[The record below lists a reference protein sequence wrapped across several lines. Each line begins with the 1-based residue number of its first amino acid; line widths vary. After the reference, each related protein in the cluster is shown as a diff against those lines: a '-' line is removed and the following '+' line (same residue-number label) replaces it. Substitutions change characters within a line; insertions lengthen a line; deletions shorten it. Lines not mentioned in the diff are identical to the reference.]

1 MCMCF
6 RQVLQESQQIP
17 GTDVYLVYHSSEA
30 PGYMST
36 ILLQLTPDVTPEQ
49 LSRVH
54 LRVAVEG
61 VTLEKV
67 FEAHASLKYTFAW
80 DRLNGYNQKV
90 YGIVTARGMTTAG

>member
-1 MCMCF
+1 MLD
-6 RQVLQESQQIP
+6 RQVLQESQRIP

-36 ILLQLTPDVTPEQ
+36 VQLQLTPDVTPAH
-49 LSRVH
+49 LSLVH

-61 VTLEKV
+61 VTLEKT
-67 FEAHASLKYTFAW
+67 FEAQAALKYTYAW

-90 YGIVTARGMTTAG
+90 YGVVSARGEQCER